1 MPFRARWLPLLL
13 LSLPATA
20 AAQASPYVPLDDPR
34 LSAFEHL
41 IAAGDVAD
49 PSPLLRPFRRSDATR
64 VLDEALEAGTAR
76 DTALV
81 AELRRAWSEDT
92 SEAHWEIEARAGAQA
107 YTHARRD
114 PLHPAGPDGV
124 QPYGDLRL
132 QATFGNVVLVS
143 RPAIERR
150 VIRDPD
156 WPGRRDI
163 KIAGRHL
170 EGYVSAQF
178 RFVRLFYG
186 QMDQNWGP
194 VGLPGIGVS
203 DYGYPRPQVGFEI
216 GNDRFRLTSQAASL
230 ADEAD
235 STGAVVHRYFFAHRA
250 STRVSRRLSLSLWE
264 TVVLSG
270 VDRDFDGRYRNP
282 VTLLLLANQY
292 GLGDDGNVLLGLDLH
307 WRIGSRTTLM
317 GQFGLDDFQYQ
328 HRSGPTRT
336 PDRYA
341 FTVMGTGPLLRQLS
355 WRAAYTQASSLAFRT
370 TDPFQSFTDQG
381 VGIGRGFADNDQV
394 SVSVSA
400 PLSRRW
406 LVTPELTLLR
416 QGQGLIT
423 DSFPQG
429 AARGATPTLFIGT
442 VERTWRAAVGVSG
455 AQGRLALQGN
465 AGLHYIQNAGHIR
478 GASRTRLIARLQATF
493 ALGTRGHF

>member
-1 MPFRARWLPLLL
+1 MPSHARWIPLLL
-13 LSLPATA
+13 LALPATA

-34 LSAFEHL
+34 LPAFEHL
-41 IAAGDVAD
+41 VATGDVAD

-64 VLDEALEAGTAR
+64 VLDEALAGGSAR

-81 AELRRAWSEDT
+81 AELRRAWSEDS
-92 SEAHWEIEARAGAQA
+92 SESDWELEARVGAQG
-107 YTHARRD
+107 YTQARRD
-114 PLHPAGPDGV
+114 PLHPAGPAGM

-163 KIAGRHL
+163 KVAGRHL
-170 EGYVSAQF
+170 EGYLSAQF

-203 DYGYPRPQVGFEI
+203 NYGYPRPQVGFEI
-216 GNDRFRLTSQAASL
+216 GTERFRLTSQAASL

-235 STGAVVHRYFFAHRA
+235 SAGQVVHRYFFAHRA
-250 STRVSRRLSLSLWE
+250 SAQVTRRLALSLWE

-270 VDRDFDGRYRNP
+270 ADRDFDARYRNP

-292 GLGDDGNVLLGLDLH
+292 GLGDDGNVLIGLDVQ

-341 FTVMGTGPLLRQLS
+341 FTIMGTGPLLRRLS

-370 TDPFQSFTDQG
+370 TDPFQSFTDRG

-394 SVSVSA
+394 TVSLSA
-400 PLSRRW
+400 PVTRRW
-406 LVTPELTLLR
+406 LVSPELTLLR

-455 AQGRLALQGN
+455 QQGRLALQGN
-465 AGLHYIQNAGHIR
+465 AGIHYIQNAGHVS
-478 GASRTRLIARLQATF
+478 GASRTRVIARIQATL